1 MTVCN
6 SKDLRWIPFVNI
18 QLSSCKSHTKK
29 SEVQDI
35 LEDKKGKILERT
47 GEMEEKILSQNV
59 LQPLISEATII
70 QVQLNT
76 QLSWRKIIIIPLETL
91 NCKSF
96 NDLQAWLETLVENT
110 KIKWKPKQYMVWTRG
125 LHLIL
130 KSDRTGERPQWRLT
144 FRQPEL

>member
-1 MTVCN
+1 MTVCY

-29 SEVQDI
+29 SEVQVI
-35 LEDKKGKILERT
+35 LEDKEGKILECT
-47 GEMEEKILSQNV
+47 GEMEEEILSQNV

-96 NDLQAWLETLVENT
+96 NDL
-110 KIKWKPKQYMVWTRG
+110 
-125 LHLIL
+125 
-130 KSDRTGERPQWRLT
+130 
-144 FRQPEL
+144 